1 MGRWSVVMTAEQF
14 KAEKDYRTA
23 MGIANSMLKQGILTK
38 AEYGK
43 FNTIMLKKFS
53 PILGSL

>member
-1 MGRWSVVMTAEQF
+1 MTPEQF

-23 MGIANSMLKQGILTK
+23 MGIADTMLKQGILTK
-38 AEYGK
+38 AEYNK
-43 FNTIMLKKFS
+43 FDTIMTNKYK

>member
-1 MGRWSVVMTAEQF
+1 MMTAEQF

-23 MGIANSMLKQGILTK
+23 MGIADAMLKQGILTK